1 MSDPK
6 TLCFVLL
13 IRRMYFTLRATLWD
27 SICSHTPRP
36 HRTAQPDHEGLSR
49 LRLGRCVSGPLASRR
64 PRGRA
69 AAGRQRSPARPARP
83 RVGSGKR
90 RVAERARARTCW
102 SFRPPRPASPRSTPG
117 PSVPQCP
124 PRWPHPLPSLRR
136 RAADLRAGPRQ
147 EGGGTRRPAAT
158 SR

>member
-13 IRRMYFTLRATLWD
+13 IRRMYFTLRSKLWD

-64 PRGRA
+64 PHGRGEA
-69 AAGRQRSPARPARP
+69 EIARQPGPAQSRL
-83 RVGSGKR
+83 GQR

-117 PSVPQCP
+117 QSVPQCP

-158 SR
+158 SL